1 MARAVLEAVGYA
13 LRDSV
18 AVIEEVGGPVGAI
31 RLSGARAGN
40 HWLNRIKA
48 DIVGRPLLV
57 PEVLDAELTGCACVA
72 ARALG
77 VDASVGAAAARLVKI
92 GARSS
97 RRHSMRPCTRMGS
110 PATGSCRGNCSQQ
123 QAAL

>member
-92 GARSS
+92 GATIEPQTQ
-97 RRHSMRPCTRMGS
+97 H
-110 PATGSCRGNCSQQ
+110 
-123 QAAL
+123 AALYEDGFARYRQLQGQL